1 MQLKSL
7 MLSLSLLAFA
17 GAATADDAKKARA
30 DAPASKPAMSQS
42 GAASAGQTG
51 TTAAKKDEQRP
62 AAKKPAAA
70 RYDFDKA
77 DTNKDGMLSREEFN
91 AMMKGQ
97 RAAAGTTTAPKA
109 GTAARKDGERPADR
123 PAK

>member
-17 GAATADDAKKARA
+17 GAAHADDAKKARA
-30 DAPASKPAMSQS
+30 DVPAKPAMSQS